1 MSHSVAQRPPS
12 AIPIAK
18 NSRPG
23 RTTIW
28 RRAIANRA
36 AREASP
42 GWPDIVDESLAAQ
55 MTRQRYR
62 LKNGNPTPET
72 YSCVKPA
79 SPFPEPWM
87 PSRQCQLHTIVL
99 SRVLSGDL
107 PVVLPVAVQSPRP
120 LDPMIRVPIAFRREN
135 PAASLSSNHAGLLAN
150 WSGRSIRDRECDR
163 RST

>member
-1 MSHSVAQRPPS
+1 MSHRSRNGHHLPS
-12 AIPIAK
+12 P
-18 NSRPG
+18 SR
-23 RTTIW
+23 RIET
-28 RRAIANRA
+28 RANHHLETCHRQSSCQGSLAW
-36 AREASP
+36 
-42 GWPDIVDESLAAQ
+42 WPDIVDESLAAQ

-107 PVVLPVAVQSPRP
+107 PVVLPVAV
-120 LDPMIRVPIAFRREN
+120 PIT
-135 PAASLSSNHAGLLAN
+135 ASL
-150 WSGRSIRDRECDR
+150 
-163 RST
+163 